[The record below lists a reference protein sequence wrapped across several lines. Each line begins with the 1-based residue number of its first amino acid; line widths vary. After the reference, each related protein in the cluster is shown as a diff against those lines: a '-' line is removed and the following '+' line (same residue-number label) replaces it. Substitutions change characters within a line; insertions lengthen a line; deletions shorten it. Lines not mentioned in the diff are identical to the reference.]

1 MSVSWIFF
9 FIQVELDLVINSN
22 PTHPSCNT
30 MIMYRMLYY
39 FNGIQI
45 FKDEKKCVN
54 NPKWRRNVLK
64 TPSGWKLK
72 DKVWNSLLSA
82 VQNTKPKVAHQSNV
96 QNSIRT
102 TWEKAFFLLHKI
114 GTISVQDSLY
124 KNREKRQSFPKR
136 RKLNDETEKRP
147 QHISLM
153 AFCPKFL
160 IQNWEKVNSF
170 SKVRE
175 LTPQG
180 QSWEKI

>member
-1 MSVSWIFF
+1 MYYN
-9 FIQVELDLVINSN
+9 NS
-22 PTHPSCNT
+22 
-30 MIMYRMLYY
+30 
-39 FNGIQI
+39 
-45 FKDEKKCVN
+45 
-54 NPKWRRNVLK
+54 KWRRNVSK

-114 GTISVQDSLY
+114 GIVSVQDSLY
-124 KNREKRQSFPKR
+124 KNREKRHSFPKR
-136 RKLNDETEKRP
+136 RKLNDETEKRAQGRNKTEKRP
-147 QHISLM
+147 WHISLM

-160 IQNWEKVNSF
+160 IQNWEKGNSF